1 MNKRKKRDTTE
12 LHFILNHI
20 RYELDMLTIVANALK
35 SGIAGKSPLNN
46 SLIESFAIHVRNL
59 IDFIWPNNPSN
70 DNVISDDFFND
81 KNIWS
86 NVKPQITGNLNKARL
101 RAHKEIAHISYD
113 RLKVSP
119 ENKPWD
125 FITITKEISYAM
137 NLFFNNIPK

>member
-1 MNKRKKRDTTE
+1 MNKRKNRDITE
-12 LHFILNHI
+12 LQFILNHV
-20 RYELDMLTIVANALK
+20 RYELDMLTIIAAALT

-59 IDFIWPNNPSN
+59 IDFLWPNNPSN
-70 DNVISDDFFND
+70 DNVIADDFFND
-81 KNIWS
+81 KTIWLNI
-86 NVKPQITGNLNKARL
+86 KPQITGNLNKARL

-113 RLKVSP
+113 RLKVRP

-137 NLFFNNIPK
+137 NLFFNSIPK